1 MKNQLCYSAIAVQD
15 YKVHYSFKKQIS
27 KKHLNAWGKFYQFVH
42 QQKQI
47 QKFLEAYFLVDGKP
61 KVGDKIYFDTQ
72 PSKITINFIEENYVR
87 SELEQKFYEM
97 EKKLKIKEQ
106 EIKMAKLV
114 KITKQMALD
123 WGLTEDDPIVGKI
136 VTWYTKKDSTKII
149 NKHAN
154 EIYLQNELNHF
165 KKNNKVN

>member
-1 MKNQLCYSAIAVQD
+1 MKNQLCYSAISVQD

-97 EKKLKIKEQ
+97 EKKLKIKE
-106 EIKMAKLV
+106 
-114 KITKQMALD
+114 
-123 WGLTEDDPIVGKI
+123 
-136 VTWYTKKDSTKII
+136 
-149 NKHAN
+149 
-154 EIYLQNELNHF
+154 
-165 KKNNKVN
+165 

>member
-97 EKKLKIKEQ
+97 EKKLKIKE
-106 EIKMAKLV
+106 
-114 KITKQMALD
+114 
-123 WGLTEDDPIVGKI
+123 
-136 VTWYTKKDSTKII
+136 
-149 NKHAN
+149 
-154 EIYLQNELNHF
+154 
-165 KKNNKVN
+165 